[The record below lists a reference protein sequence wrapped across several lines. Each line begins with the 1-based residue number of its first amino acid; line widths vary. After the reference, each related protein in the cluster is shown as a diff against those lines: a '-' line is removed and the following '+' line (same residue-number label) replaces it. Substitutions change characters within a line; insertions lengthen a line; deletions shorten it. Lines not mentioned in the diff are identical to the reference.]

1 MDAITNLLTRNSP
14 RELTTPI
21 PSKDEMHEIYQAALR
36 APDHAWLRPS
46 RFIEVTGAGLDK
58 LSKIFIEFA
67 ANELKDVTPLQMEK
81 YQAAPFRAPMIII
94 LATQISEHPKVPKVE
109 QMLST
114 AAAAENILLGI
125 ACKKLCWNLENW
137 KIRIN
142 KKIAMYLNLPSDHE
156 IVGYLYVGTPRVP
169 VKKYQSL
176 MSANLLLAGINKYIF
191 FLNFSQ

>member
-114 AAAAENILLGI
+114 ATAAENILLALHAKNYAGI
-125 ACKKLCWNLENW
+125 WRTGKFAF
-137 KIRIN
+137 N
-142 KKIAMYLNLPSDHE
+142 KKIAAYINLTCDHE
-156 IVGYLYVGTPRVP
+156 IIGYLYVGTPTGTN
-169 VKKYQSL
+169 KKIPQL
-176 MSANLLLAGINKYIF
+176 DVNKF
-191 FLNFSQ
+191 VTHWKE